1 MKRQILFLLVV
12 VALLM
17 GCKSTGGNIASFK
30 DVIGK
35 ELKLVE
41 VQIDSKPFDRIVI
54 YNREDLK
61 KHKHDVY
68 TLNFTSDTISGTAA
82 PNKYSAPYTAGDNNT
97 LTISL
102 IRSTLMA
109 PIIQPEKLQE
119 NDFYNY
125 MQKVERWSAE
135 KGKLILHSKTDSGIA
150 VRLIFAL

>member
-1 MKRQILFLLVV
+1 MKKQILFLLVV
-12 VALLM
+12 ALLM
-17 GCKSTGGNIASFK
+17 SCKSTGGSISSFK

-41 VQIDSKPFDRIVI
+41 VQIDSTPFERIVI
-54 YNREDLK
+54 YDREDLK

-68 TLNFTSDTISGTAA
+68 TLTFSSDMVSGTAA

-102 IRSTLMA
+102 MRSTLMA

-119 NDFYNY
+119 FDFFNY
-125 MQKVERWSAE
+125 MQKVGSWSSE
-135 KGKLILHSKTDSGIA
+135 KGNLILHSKTDSGIA